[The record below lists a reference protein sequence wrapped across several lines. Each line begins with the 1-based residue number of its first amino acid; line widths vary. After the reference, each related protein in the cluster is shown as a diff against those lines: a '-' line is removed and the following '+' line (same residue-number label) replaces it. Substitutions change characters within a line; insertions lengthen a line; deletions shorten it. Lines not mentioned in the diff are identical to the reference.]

1 MAMKTG
7 VNVVARLL
15 TGVPA
20 DLCDLEALPQP
31 DRTIATRVALASGHG
46 RAAEFEAALSDCLET
61 QAERDRYRSAVF
73 AADPAAQQLEASEY
87 NPEDTPVCPDLPE
100 DARLTALQEA
110 AATTVG
116 RWLDDYI
123 AFATCASPM
132 SPLAFH
138 IASALFIGSI
148 AIARRLC
155 VRVSVG
161 ANTIFAN
168 LYMLFIG
175 QSTRPR
181 KTTGLR
187 VARGLL
193 EAAEMAQF
201 LLADRQTPEAF
212 TLDLT
217 TVVPQSF
224 GDWHPERQEAWL
236 KQRAISAQRGWLL
249 EEASHLLDSFNRD
262 YTSGLLPIVLDLYDS
277 SDHGPSKNTIN
288 RGLESV
294 DKSYL
299 SIYGVT
305 TYGAMAAHV
314 QVPAHW
320 HNGLW
325 ARFALVGDDNTG
337 KWQFWPPPMD
347 YPPALVERLR
357 YLAYSLLPMPQ
368 ARVDVREVADGG
380 KQTRTVREV
389 TVAPLTT
396 SEVEIMPDAWKQWE
410 KYSRAVSYDML
421 PEIPSTVP
429 AKFYASYGRMGT
441 MLIKV
446 AIILAAFDA
455 TCLPVTVQA
464 AHVYRAQIIVETWR
478 ANLHR
483 IFAKTSEVRDTGIS
497 DELRMVLAAKGSD
510 WTPRRELLRSL
521 KKLWSDIE
529 LEIGDLEA
537 SGEIERRPTAKRGP
551 ASEEYRLVTEV
562 RA

>member
-1 MAMKTG
+1 MGSLRTAPWPRTCKCRPTG
-7 VNVVARLL
+7 
-15 TGVPA
+15 TM
-20 DLCDLEALPQP
+20 DC
-31 DRTIATRVALASGHG
+31 G
-46 RAAEFEAALSDCLET
+46 RASRWWVMTIRANGSSGRPRWIIPRRWWSDCDILPT
-61 QAERDRYRSAVF
+61 RFCLCPRRAWMFARS
-73 AADPAAQQLEASEY
+73 D
-87 NPEDTPVCPDLPE
+87 
-100 DARLTALQEA
+100 
-110 AATTVG
+110 
-116 RWLDDYI
+116 
-123 AFATCASPM
+123 
-132 SPLAFH
+132 
-138 IASALFIGSI
+138 GS
-148 AIARRLC
+148 
-155 VRVSVG
+155 
-161 ANTIFAN
+161 
-168 LYMLFIG
+168 
-175 QSTRPR
+175 
-181 KTTGLR
+181 
-187 VARGLL
+187 
-193 EAAEMAQF
+193 
-201 LLADRQTPEAF
+201 
-212 TLDLT
+212 
-217 TVVPQSF
+217 
-224 GDWHPERQEAWL
+224 
-236 KQRAISAQRGWLL
+236 
-249 EEASHLLDSFNRD
+249 
-262 YTSGLLPIVLDLYDS
+262 
-277 SDHGPSKNTIN
+277 
-288 RGLESV
+288 
-294 DKSYL
+294 
-299 SIYGVT
+299 
-305 TYGAMAAHV
+305 
-314 QVPAHW
+314 
-320 HNGLW
+320 
-325 ARFALVGDDNTG
+325 
-337 KWQFWPPPMD
+337 
-347 YPPALVERLR
+347 
-357 YLAYSLLPMPQ
+357 
-368 ARVDVREVADGG
+368 